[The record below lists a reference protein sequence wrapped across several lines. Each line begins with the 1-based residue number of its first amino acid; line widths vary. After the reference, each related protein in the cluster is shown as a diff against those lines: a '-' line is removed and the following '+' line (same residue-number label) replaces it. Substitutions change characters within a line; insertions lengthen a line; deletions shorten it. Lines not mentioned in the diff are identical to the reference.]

1 MKLLSLDAQI
11 DVDIQQKG
19 ESKEILTVYLR
30 DYTKEESKQFEKL
43 KKKFKDLSKK
53 AQKLVAKAN
62 SVEKKMSL
70 YEKAEKFDKAIEM
83 ADASDKLIVE
93 LDEITEGVEKLGGD
107 EFYEKMAKESFDIRL
122 SGDGKEQLRGYAE
135 SKGYSFIMKF
145 LEEEKEDIEKKQQGE

>member
-1 MKLLSLDAQI
+1 MKLLSLDAKI
-11 DVDIQQKG
+11 DVDIQQRG
-19 ESKEILTVYLR
+19 ESKETLTVYLR

-122 SGDGKEQLRGYAE
+122 SGDGKEQLREYAE